1 MAARRIDPL
10 RDVVTLRVDGKKVRA
25 EAGEAVAT
33 ALVASGRWLFGR
45 SVKYHRPRG
54 PQCFVGRCDGCLVRV
69 DGVPN
74 IRSCQLTAREGMRI
88 ETQNV
93 LGSAALDLLA
103 LTDIAYPEGLDHHHM
118 FTRFAPAN
126 RLMKKV
132 ARKIAGVGVL
142 PDEAA
147 RARDVRDEDVEVLV
161 IGGGNAGLR
170 CANEAVRAGAKVVLL
185 EPRRL
190 GGLAALVF
198 DPVVEKGPPV
208 DRREAACVGI
218 FHEVGAGFTHREEAP
233 EEVRW
238 VIAQDA
244 EGLIRFRPRRVVV
257 ATGMNETTVAFP
269 SNDRPGVIGAV
280 GALELLR
287 QGILPGEEVLLVGAG
302 RGLKVAARELRR
314 AGARTIGPIDAVA
327 GDIVDVELRGRWA
340 IKGARVGGES
350 HGCDLV
356 VMGGPLA
363 PNVEVA
369 MQAGAEVRFTGSA
382 FEVVADDEG
391 CTHDPTLFAIG
402 RCTGRRG
409 EAAARQAAAA
419 GRAVAK

>member
-1 MAARRIDPL
+1 MSARRIDPL

-25 EAGEAVAT
+25 EAGENVAT

-54 PQCFVGRCDGCLVRV
+54 PQCFVGRCDGCLLRV

-74 IRSCQLTAREGMRI
+74 VPSCQLTAREGMRI

-93 LGSAALDLLA
+93 IGSAALDVLA

-118 FTRFAPAN
+118 FTRFGPAN
-126 RLMKKV
+126 RLMKKI
-132 ARKIAGVGVL
+132 ARQIAGVGKL
-142 PDEAA
+142 PDRAEP
-147 RARDVRDEDVEVLV
+147 ARDVRDEDVDVLV

-170 CANEAVRAGAKVVLL
+170 CANEAVRSGAKVVLI

-208 DRREAACVGI
+208 DRRHSAVVGI

-238 VIAQDA
+238 VIALGE
-244 EGLIRFRPRRVVV
+244 EGLTRFRPRRVVV
-257 ATGMNETTVAFP
+257 ATGSNETSVAFP

-287 QGILPGEEVLLVGAG
+287 QGILPGEDVLLIGGG
-302 RGLKVAARELRR
+302 RGLKVAGRELRK
-314 AGARTIGPIDAVA
+314 AGARTHGPFAA
-327 GDIVDVELRGRWA
+327 EGDDVVDVELEGRWA
-340 IKGARVGGES
+340 VKRVHHAGETYD
-350 HGCDLV
+350 CDLV

-369 MQAGAEVRFTGSA
+369 MQAGAEVRFTGKA

-391 CTHDPTLFAIG
+391 RTHDPTLFAIG

-409 EAAARQAAAA
+409 EAAATQAVRA
-419 GRAVAK
+419 GRAVAQ

>member
-10 RDVVTLRVDGKKVRA
+10 RDLVTLRVDGKKVRA
-25 EAGEAVAT
+25 GAGENVAT

-54 PQCFVGRCDGCLVRV
+54 PQCFVGRCDGCLLRV

-74 IRSCQLTAREGMRI
+74 VPSCQLTAREGMRI

-93 LGSAALDLLA
+93 VGSAALDILA

-126 RLMKKV
+126 RLMKKI
-132 ARKIAGVGVL
+132 ARQIAGVGTL

-147 RARDVRDEDVEVLV
+147 RARDVRDEDCEVLV

-170 CANEAVRAGAKVVLL
+170 CANEAARAGAKVVLL

-208 DRREAACVGI
+208 DRRKAACVGI

-244 EGLIRFRPRRVVV
+244 EGLIRFRTRRVVV
-257 ATGMNETTVAFP
+257 ATGMNETSVAFP

-287 QGILPGEEVLLVGAG
+287 QGVLPGEEVLLVGSG
-302 RGLKVAARELRR
+302 RGLKVAARELRA
-314 AGARTIGPIDAVA
+314 AGARTHGPYDAA
-327 GDIVDVELRGRWA
+327 EGDIIDVELRGRWA
-340 IKGARVGGES
+340 VKGARIADAS

-369 MQAGAEVRFTGSA
+369 MQAGAEVRFTGNA

-391 CTHDPTLFAIG
+391 RTHDPSLFAIG

-409 EAAARQAAAA
+409 EEARTQAAAA
-419 GRAVAK
+419 GKAVAR

>member
-25 EAGEAVAT
+25 QRGENVAT

-54 PQCFVGRCDGCLVRV
+54 PQCFVGRCDGCLLRV

-74 IRSCQLTAREGMRI
+74 VPSCQLPVREGMRI

-93 LGSAALDLLA
+93 IGSAALDLLA
-103 LTDIAYPEGLDHHHM
+103 LTDLAYPEGLDHHHM
-118 FTRFAPAN
+118 FTWFGPAN

-132 ARKIAGVGVL
+132 ARQIAGVGVL

-147 RARDVRDEDVEVLV
+147 PAREVRDEDCEVLV

-190 GGLAALVF
+190 GGLGALVF

-218 FHEVGAGFTHREEAP
+218 FHEVGAGFTHRREAP
-233 EEVRW
+233 AEVRW
-238 VIAQDA
+238 VIAMDA
-244 EGLIRFRPRRVVV
+244 EGLTRFRPRRVVV
-257 ATGMNETTVAFP
+257 ATGANETSVAFP
-269 SNDRPGVIGAV
+269 GNDRPGVIGAV

-287 QGILPGEEVLLVGAG
+287 QGILPGEDVLLVGDG
-302 RGLKVAARELRR
+302 RGLKVAARELRK
-314 AGARTIGPIDAVA
+314 AGARTHGPFAAGA
-327 GDIVDVELRGRWA
+327 GDVVDIELRGRWA
-340 IKGARVGGES
+340 VKAVEVGGERRD
-350 HGCDLV
+350 CDLV

-369 MQAGAEVRFTGSA
+369 MQAGAEVRFTGTA

-391 CTHDPTLFAIG
+391 RTHDPSLFAIG

-409 EAAARQAAAA
+409 EAAEAQAIAA
-419 GRAVAK
+419 GRAVAS

>member
-1 MAARRIDPL
+1 MSARRIDPL

-25 EAGEAVAT
+25 EAGENVAT

-54 PQCFVGRCDGCLVRV
+54 PQCFVGRCDGCLLRV

-74 IRSCQLTAREGMRI
+74 VPSCTLTAREGMRI

-93 LGSAALDLLA
+93 IGSAALDVLA

-126 RLMKKV
+126 RLMKKI
-132 ARKIAGVGVL
+132 ARQIAGVGKL
-142 PDEAA
+142 PDRVDA
-147 RARDVRDEDVEVLV
+147 ARDVRDEDVDVLV

-170 CANEAVRAGAKVVLL
+170 CANEAVRAGAKVVLI

-208 DRREAACVGI
+208 DRRRSAVVGV

-233 EEVRW
+233 DEVRW
-238 VIAQDA
+238 VITLGE
-244 EGLIRFRPRRVVV
+244 EGLTRFRPRRVVV
-257 ATGMNETTVAFP
+257 ATGANETSVAFP

-287 QGILPGEEVLLVGAG
+287 QGILPGEDVLLIGAG
-302 RGLKVAARELRR
+302 RGLKVAGRELRN
-314 AGARTIGPIDAVA
+314 AGARTHGPFAAQGD
-327 GDIVDVELRGRWA
+327 DIVDVELEGRWA
-340 IKGARVGGES
+340 VKRAHHAGETYD
-350 HGCDLV
+350 CDLV

-369 MQAGAEVRFTGSA
+369 MQAGAEVRFTGKV

-391 CTHDPTLFAIG
+391 RTHDPTLFAIG

-409 EAAARQAAAA
+409 EAAAAQAVRA
-419 GRAVAK
+419 GRAVAQ

>member
-1 MAARRIDPL
+1 MSARRIDPL
-10 RDVVTLRVDGKKVRA
+10 RDAVTLRVDGKKVRA
-25 EAGEAVAT
+25 AAGEKVAT

-54 PQCFVGRCDGCLVRV
+54 PQCFVGRCDGCLLRV

-74 IRSCQLTAREGMRI
+74 VPSCQLTAREGMRI

-93 LGSAALDLLA
+93 IGSAALDLLA

-118 FTRFAPAN
+118 FTRFALAN

-132 ARKIAGVGVL
+132 ARRIAGVGKL
-142 PDEAA
+142 PD
-147 RARDVRDEDVEVLV
+147 RAEQPRDVRDEDVDVLV

-170 CANEAVRAGAKVVLL
+170 CANEAARAGAEVVLI

-208 DRREAACVGI
+208 DRRQSAVVGV
-218 FHEVGAGFTHREEAP
+218 FHEVGAGFSCRDDAP

-238 VIAQDA
+238 VIALSED
-244 EGLIRFRPRRVVV
+244 GLTRFRPRRVVV
-257 ATGMNETTVAFP
+257 ATGANETSVAFP
-269 SNDRPGVIGAV
+269 SNDRPGVIGSVA
-280 GALELLR
+280 ALELLR
-287 QGILPGEEVLLVGAG
+287 QGVLPGEDVLLIGGG
-302 RGLKVAARELRR
+302 RGLKVAGRELRR
-314 AGARTIGPIDAVA
+314 AGARTYGPLTAKE
-327 GDIVDVELRGRWA
+327 GDVVDVALEGRRA
-340 IKGARVGGES
+340 LKRARHGGAEYD
-350 HGCDLV
+350 CDLV

-369 MQAGAEVRFTGSA
+369 MQAGAEVRFTGKA

-391 CTHDPTLFAIG
+391 RTHDPTLFAVG

-409 EAAARQAAAA
+409 EAAAA
-419 GRAVAK
+419 

>member
-1 MAARRIDPL
+1 MVARRIDSL
-10 RDVVTLRVDGKKVRA
+10 SDAVTLRVDGKKVRA
-25 EAGEAVAT
+25 AAGENVAT

-54 PQCFVGRCDGCLVRV
+54 PQCFVGRCDGCLLRV

-74 IRSCQLTAREGMRI
+74 VPSCQLTVREGMRI

-93 LGSAALDLLA
+93 VGSAALDLLA

-118 FTRFAPAN
+118 FTRFGPAN

-132 ARKIAGVGVL
+132 ARHIAGVGVL
-142 PDEAA
+142 PDAPA
-147 RARDVRDEDVEVLV
+147 PARDVRDEDCDVLV

-170 CANEAVRAGAKVVLL
+170 CANEAVRAGAEVVLL

-208 DRREAACVGI
+208 DRRRAACVGV
-218 FHEVGAGFTHREEAP
+218 FHEVGAGFTHRAEAP
-233 EEVRW
+233 DEVRW
-238 VIAQDA
+238 VIAQDD
-244 EGLIRFRPRRVVV
+244 EGLVRFRARRVVV
-257 ATGMNETTVAFP
+257 ATGANETSVAFP

-287 QGILPGEEVLLVGAG
+287 QGIVPGEEVLLVGAG
-302 RGLKVAARELRR
+302 RGLKVAGRELRA
-314 AGARTIGPIDAVA
+314 AGATTHGPFTAEE
-327 GDIVDVELRGRWA
+327 GDVVDVELRGRWA
-340 IKGARVGGES
+340 VKAATVGGQS
-350 HGCDLV
+350 HACDLV

-369 MQAGAEVRFTGSA
+369 MQAGAEVRFTGKA

-391 CTHDPTLFAIG
+391 RTHDPSLFAIG

-409 EAAARQAAAA
+409 EAAAAQAAAA
-419 GRAVAK
+419 GAAVAR

>member
-1 MAARRIDPL
+1 MPN
-10 RDVVTLRVDGKKVRA
+10 
-25 EAGEAVAT
+25 
-33 ALVASGRWLFGR
+33 
-45 SVKYHRPRG
+45 
-54 PQCFVGRCDGCLVRV
+54 
-69 DGVPN
+69 VP
-74 IRSCQLTAREGMRI
+74 SCQLTVREGMRI

-93 LGSAALDLLA
+93 VGSAALDLLA

-118 FTRFAPAN
+118 FTRFGPAN

-132 ARKIAGVGVL
+132 ARHIAGVGVL
-142 PDEAA
+142 PDAPA
-147 RARDVRDEDVEVLV
+147 PARDVRDEDCDVLV

-170 CANEAVRAGAKVVLL
+170 CANEAVRAGAEVVLL

-208 DRREAACVGI
+208 DRRRAACVGV
-218 FHEVGAGFTHREEAP
+218 FHEVGAGFTHRAEAP
-233 EEVRW
+233 DEVRW
-238 VIAQDA
+238 VIAQDD
-244 EGLIRFRPRRVVV
+244 EGLVRFRARRVVV
-257 ATGMNETTVAFP
+257 ATGANETSVAFP

-287 QGILPGEEVLLVGAG
+287 QGIVPGEEVLLVGAG
-302 RGLKVAARELRR
+302 RGLKVAGRELRA
-314 AGARTIGPIDAVA
+314 AGATTHGPFTAEE
-327 GDIVDVELRGRWA
+327 GDVVDVELRGRWA
-340 IKGARVGGES
+340 VKAATVGGQS
-350 HGCDLV
+350 HACDLV

-369 MQAGAEVRFTGSA
+369 MQAGAEVRFTGKA

-391 CTHDPTLFAIG
+391 RTHDPSLFAIG

-409 EAAARQAAAA
+409 EAAAAQAAAA
-419 GRAVAK
+419 GAAVAR

>member
-1 MAARRIDPL
+1 MSARRIDPL

-25 EAGEAVAT
+25 EAGENVAT

-54 PQCFVGRCDGCLVRV
+54 PQCFVGRCDGCLLRV

-74 IRSCQLTAREGMRI
+74 VPSCQLTAREGMRI

-93 LGSAALDLLA
+93 VGSVALDLLA

-118 FTRFAPAN
+118 FTRFGPAN
-126 RLMKKV
+126 RLMKKI
-132 ARKIAGVGVL
+132 ARQIAGVGKL
-142 PDEAA
+142 PEGPVA
-147 RARDVRDEDVEVLV
+147 ARDVRDEDVDVLV

-170 CANEAVRAGAKVVLL
+170 CANEAVRAGAEVVLI

-198 DPVVEKGPPV
+198 DPVVPKGPPV
-208 DRREAACVGI
+208 DRRQAAVVGV

-238 VIAQDA
+238 VIALDDD
-244 EGLIRFRPRRVVV
+244 GLIRFRPQRVVV
-257 ATGMNETTVAFP
+257 ATGANETSVAFP

-287 QGILPGEEVLLVGAG
+287 QGILPGEDVLLIGGG
-302 RGLKVAARELRR
+302 RGLKVAGRELRR
-314 AGARTIGPIDAVA
+314 AGARTHGPAAADVNDVA
-327 GDIVDVELRGRWA
+327 LSGRWSV
-340 IKGARVGGES
+340 KGARLNGES
-350 HGCDLV
+350 LDCDLV

-369 MQAGAEVRFTGSA
+369 MQAGAEVRFTGKA
-382 FEVVADDEG
+382 FEAVADDEG
-391 CTHDPTLFAIG
+391 RTHDPTLFAIG

-409 EAAARQAAAA
+409 EAAKAQAAAA
-419 GRAVAK
+419 GKAVAR